1 MIVDIH
7 SYFGTWPYWAME
19 GTDADSA
26 LRNMDRCGIDKA
38 FVCSLKGVFM
48 DPAEGNA
55 ETLAAVERHPDRL
68 LPALS
73 YSPYS
78 RGRERYTAELS
89 DHPARL
95 VKLFPLQHSYD
106 PLEEPFIEEL
116 LNWCG
121 ENRVPVL
128 IPHRLVMS
136 WRFPTFPVAKIG
148 ALAEGHPR
156 TTFILG
162 SINYLFELQSAL
174 DILRRRPNTRIETSA
189 MMAFEEV
196 RKVTEEIGAHRL
208 LHGSCNP
215 LQVPA
220 IGPLK
225 VRTAEIS
232 EADKERILWRNAAEL
247 FNLSIQE
254 GIPK

>member
-1 MIVDIH
+1 MIVDIN

-19 GTDADSA
+19 GTDVGSV

-38 FVCSLKGVFM
+38 FVCSLRGVFM

-55 ETLAAVERHPDRL
+55 ETLAAVERHADRL
-68 LPALS
+68 LPALT
-73 YSPYS
+73 YSPYAS
-78 RGRERYTAELS
+78 GRDRYAEELS
-89 DHPARL
+89 ACPARM
-95 VKLFPLQHSYD
+95 VKLFPLNHSYD

-121 ENRVPVL
+121 EHRVPVL

-148 ALAEGHPR
+148 ALAEKHPNA
-156 TTFILG
+156 TFILG
-162 SINYLFELQSAL
+162 SINYLFELQSAS
-174 DILRRRPNTRIETSA
+174 DVLRRRPNTLVETSA
-189 MMAFEEV
+189 MMAFEEI
-196 RKVTEEIGAHRL
+196 RKVSEEIGAHRL

-215 LQVPA
+215 LQIPA
-220 IGPLK
+220 VGPLK
-225 VRTAEIS
+225 VRTAEIP
-232 EADKERILWRNAAEL
+232 EEQKERILWRNAGEIFDFAG
-247 FNLSIQE
+247 QE